1 MIEKLLAAVLAVAAI
16 IAHSASSTNA
26 QSVAEF
32 YKGKQGEFII
42 GTTPGNTYDQWARL
56 LAVHMSRHMP
66 GNPLF
71 VPRNMPGAGHI
82 IATNYMF
89 NRAPKDGTS
98 IAIISRNMPTMAVLK
113 QPAVQFK
120 PAEINWIGSPELSN
134 RLCVTTETSKIK
146 TAEDLFQHE
155 LLIGGAGAG
164 SAVSTTPVLLKAI
177 LGMQFRL
184 VVGYHGANNVF
195 LAMDRGEVESICQTL
210 AGIEATKPGGIKQG
224 KLNVLF
230 NLERKP
236 LDGIDAPTIF
246 KYTKTEE
253 QRQIITFYNS
263 NAELGRPVIAPPGV
277 PSDRVDALRRTFDM
291 LMKHREFV
299 AEATK
304 QGLAIHA
311 LTGEELAALVADI
324 SATPDEIVVKTEAL
338 VGKMGGGD

>member
-1 MIEKLLAAVLAVAAI
+1 MVWMRVAMALAFAVFATA
-16 IAHSASSTNA
+16 TKA

-32 YKGKQGEFII
+32 YQGKQGEFII

-56 LAVHMSRHMP
+56 LALHMSKHLP
-66 GNPLF
+66 GHPIF

-98 IAIISRNMPTMAVLK
+98 IAIISRNMPTVAVLK
-113 QPAVQFK
+113 QPSVQFR

-134 RLCVTTETSKIK
+134 RLCVTTEKSKIK
-146 TAEDLFQHE
+146 TGEDLLQHE

-177 LGMQFRL
+177 LGMKFRL
-184 VVGYHGANNVF
+184 VEGYHGANDVF
-195 LAMDRGEVESICQTL
+195 LAMERGEVDGICQTL

-224 KLNVLF
+224 KLHVLF
-230 NLERKP
+230 NLEKKP

-253 QRQIITFYNS
+253 QRQIISFYNS

-277 PSDRVDALRRTFDM
+277 PADRIEALRRAFDAV
-291 LMKHREFV
+291 MKDKDFV
-299 AEATK
+299 AEAKK
-304 QGLAIHA
+304 QGLSIHS
-311 LTGEELAALVADI
+311 LTGEELAALVTDI
-324 SATPDEIVVKTEAL
+324 SATPEAIVAKTEAL
-338 VGKMGGGD
+338 VGKMSGD